1 MHILVES
8 QFFYP
13 EQMRINDIC
22 VSLAERGHT
31 VTVVTSVPNYPQ
43 GKFYPGYG
51 VFRRRRECFKGVS
64 IIHLP
69 VIPRGKG
76 FIGLTLNYVS
86 FVVSGWFFAHFTSI
100 KPDIIFMNMSS
111 PMTQSLVGTW
121 LAKRR
126 HIASVIYI
134 MDLWPESFQAIT
146 GISSALILKP
156 LGRMVDRIYSR
167 VDHILTSSHGFLDVI
182 EARGVP
188 KAKLEYWPQYAEDFY
203 VPQESSAGRDAKIPA
218 DDRLKIIFTGNVG
231 LAQGLDLLI
240 PAAEAIQRLRLP
252 ICFIIVGD
260 GSYKE
265 TLLSLVDRRG
275 LGNFFVFID
284 RQPALA
290 IPGLLAQA
298 DAGLVILKKSEIFSK
313 TLPAKVQSYMAC
325 SLPLIVSADGE
336 AQRVV
341 REAGAGAAAPAED
354 VEALVDA
361 IASFAALGEER
372 RSQMGEAAKIY
383 SEKMFQKKRLVD
395 RLETLLDSFCEENRN
410 VRRQDHPDRR
420 QESCV

>member
-22 VSLAERGHT
+22 SALVERGHT
-31 VTVVTSVPNYPQ
+31 VTVVTSIPNYPQ
-43 GKFYPGYG
+43 GKYFPGYG
-51 VFRRRRECFKGVS
+51 LFKKRKETYRGIS

-69 VIPRGKG
+69 VIPRGRG

-86 FVVSGWFFAHFTSI
+86 FVISGWFFAHFT
-100 KPDIIFMNMSS
+100 KLQPDVVFMNMSS
-111 PMTQSLVGTW
+111 PMTQSLVGVW

-126 HIASVIYI
+126 QIPSIIYI
-134 MDLWPESFQAIT
+134 MDLWPESFQVIT
-146 GISSALILKP
+146 GISSGLILRP
-156 LGRMVDRIYSR
+156 LGKMVDYIYTR
-167 VDHILTSSHGFLDVI
+167 VDHVLTSSYGFLDVI

-188 KAKLEYWPQYAEDFY
+188 KAKLEYWPQYAEEFY
-203 VPQESSAGRDAKIPA
+203 IPLDENTLGKDTRIPT

-231 LAQGLDLLI
+231 LAQGLDLLV
-240 PAAEAIQRLRLP
+240 PVAESLKKAK
-252 ICFIIVGD
+252 CSVSFIIVGD

-265 TLLSLVDRRG
+265 TLISQVTKHNLTD
-275 LGNFFVFID
+275 FFIFID
-284 RQPALA
+284 RQPATE

-325 SLPLIVSADGE
+325 ALPILVSADGE

-341 REAGAGAAAPAED
+341 LEAGAGFVAPAE
-354 VEALVDA
+354 EIGPFVDA
-361 IASFAALGEER
+361 ISSFASLSKEQR
-372 RSQMGEAAKIY
+372 RQMGTSAKVY
-383 SEKMFQKKRLVD
+383 SDKMFQKDTLIA
-395 RLETLLDSFCEENRN
+395 RLETILATIGKE
-410 VRRQDHPDRR
+410 
-420 QESCV
+420 

>member
-22 VSLAERGHT
+22 AALVERGHT
-31 VTVVTSVPNYPQ
+31 VTVVTSIPNYPQ

-51 VFRRRRECFKGVS
+51 IFKRRKETYRGIS

-76 FIGLTLNYVS
+76 FIGLTLNYIS
-86 FVVSGWFFAHFTSI
+86 FVLSGWFFAQFT
-100 KPDIIFMNMSS
+100 KLQPDVVFMNMSS

-121 LAKRR
+121 LAQRR
-126 HIASVIYI
+126 RIPSVIYI
-134 MDLWPESFQAIT
+134 MDLWPESFQVIT
-146 GISSALILKP
+146 GISSGFILRP
-156 LGRMVDRIYSR
+156 LGNM
-167 VDHILTSSHGFLDVI
+167 VDHIYSQVNHVLTSSYGFLDAI

-188 KAKLEYWPQYAEDFY
+188 KAKLEYWPQYAEEFY
-203 VPQESSAGRDAKIPA
+203 FPLDVGALVKDTRIPT

-231 LAQGLDLLI
+231 LAQGLDLLV
-240 PAAEAIQRLRLP
+240 PVAESLKNAKCLVT
-252 ICFIIVGD
+252 FIIVGD

-265 TLLSLVDRRG
+265 TLIAQVNKHNLSD
-275 LGNFFVFID
+275 FFLFID
-284 RQPALA
+284 RQPATQ

-325 SLPLIVSADGE
+325 ALPILVSADGE

-341 REAGAGAAAPAED
+341 LEAQAGFVAPAE
-354 VEALVDA
+354 ETGSLVDA
-361 IASFAALGEER
+361 ICSFATLGKEQR
-372 RSQMGEAAKIY
+372 KQMGVSAKVY
-383 SEKMFQKKRLVD
+383 SEKMFQKVTLIT
-395 RLETLLDSFCEENRN
+395 RLETILETIGKE
-410 VRRQDHPDRR
+410 
-420 QESCV
+420 

>member
-22 VSLAERGHT
+22 SALVERGHT
-31 VTVVTSVPNYPQ
+31 VTVVTSIPNYPQ
-43 GKFYPGYG
+43 GKYYPGYG
-51 VFRRRRECFKGVS
+51 IFKRRRETYRGIS

-69 VIPRGKG
+69 VIPRGRG

-86 FVVSGWFFAHFTSI
+86 FVISGWFFAHFT
-100 KPDIIFMNMSS
+100 KLQPDVVFMNMSS
-111 PMTQSLVGTW
+111 PMTQSLVGVW

-126 HIASVIYI
+126 RIPSIIYI
-134 MDLWPESFQAIT
+134 MDLWPESFQVIT
-146 GISSALILKP
+146 GISSGLILRP
-156 LGRMVDRIYSR
+156 LGKMVDYIYTR
-167 VDHILTSSHGFLDVI
+167 VDHVLTSSYGFLDVI

-188 KAKLEYWPQYAEDFY
+188 KAKLEYWPQYAEEFY
-203 VPQESSAGRDAKIPA
+203 IPLDESTLGKDTRIPT

-231 LAQGLDLLI
+231 LAQGLDLLV
-240 PAAEAIQRLRLP
+240 PVAESLKKAKCLVS
-252 ICFIIVGD
+252 FIIVGD

-265 TLLSLVDRRG
+265 TLISQVTKHNLTD
-275 LGNFFVFID
+275 FCIFID
-284 RQPALA
+284 RQPATE

-325 SLPLIVSADGE
+325 ALPILVSADGE

-341 REAGAGAAAPAED
+341 LEAGAGFVAPAE
-354 VEALVDA
+354 EIGPFVDA
-361 IASFAALGEER
+361 ISSFASLSKEQR
-372 RSQMGEAAKIY
+372 RQMGTSAKVY
-383 SEKMFQKKRLVD
+383 SDKMFQKDTLIA
-395 RLETLLDSFCEENRN
+395 RLETILATIGKE
-410 VRRQDHPDRR
+410 
-420 QESCV
+420 

>member
-22 VSLAERGHT
+22 VALANRGHT
-31 VTVVTSVPNYPQ
+31 VTVVTSIPNYPQ

-51 VFRRRRECFKGVS
+51 IFKRRKETYRGIS
-64 IIHLP
+64 IIHLF

-76 FIGLTLNYVS
+76 FISLTFNYIS
-86 FVVSGWFFAHFTSI
+86 FVLSGWFFARFTSI
-100 KPDIIFMNMSS
+100 KPDIVFMNMSS

-126 HIASVIYI
+126 RIPSVIYI
-134 MDLWPESFQAIT
+134 MDLWPESFQVIT
-146 GISSALILKP
+146 GISSAMILKP
-156 LGRMVDRIYSR
+156 LGKMVDYIYSR
-167 VDHILTSSHGFLDVI
+167 VDHVLTSSHGFLDVI
-182 EARGVP
+182 ESRGVP

-203 VPQESSAGRDAKIPA
+203 APLDSPGEGGPKIPP
-218 DDRLKIIFTGNVG
+218 DDRLKIIFTGNIG

-240 PAAEAIQRLRLP
+240 PVAEAIRKLQIP

-265 TLLSLVDRRG
+265 TLLSLVDQRN
-275 LGNFFVFID
+275 LKDLFFFID
-284 RQPALA
+284 RQPASA

-298 DAGLVILKKSEIFSK
+298 DVGLVILKKSEIFSK

-325 SLPLIVSADGE
+325 SLPILVSADGE
-336 AQRVV
+336 TQRVV
-341 REAGAGAAAPAED
+341 LEAGAGFVAAAEEI
-354 VEALVDA
+354 EALVNA
-361 IASFAALGEER
+361 IASFSLLSKEQR
-372 RSQMGEAAKIY
+372 KQMGEAAKKY
-383 SEKMFQKKRLVD
+383 SENKFQKGKLID
-395 RLETLLDSFCEENRN
+395 RLETLLETYYNENRN
-410 VRRQDHPDRR
+410 A
-420 QESCV
+420 

>member
-22 VSLAERGHT
+22 VSLAERGHA

-51 VFRRRRECFKGVS
+51 FFRRRKECFKGVS

-69 VIPRGKG
+69 VVPRGRG
-76 FIGLTLNYVS
+76 FIGLTLNYIS
-86 FVVSGWFFAHFTSI
+86 FVLSGWFFASFTSL

-126 HIASVIYI
+126 RIPSVIYI

-156 LGRMVDRIYSR
+156 LGRMVDHIYSR
-167 VDHILTSSHGFLDVI
+167 VDHILTSSYGFLDVI

-203 VPQESSAGRDAKIPA
+203 IPQEASWGCDSKIPS

-240 PAAEAIQRLRLP
+240 PAAEAIQKLQLP

-298 DAGLVILKKSEIFSK
+298 DAGLVVLKKSGIFSK

-341 REAGAGAAAPAED
+341 RESGAGAAAPAED
-354 VEALVDA
+354 VEAFVDA

-372 RSQMGEAAKIY
+372 RKQMGEAAKIY
-383 SEKMFQKKRLVD
+383 SERMFQKKELID
-395 RLETLLDSFCEENRN
+395 RLETVLDSFCKENRN
-410 VRRQDHPDRR
+410 VRPKKHPGRR

>member
-22 VSLAERGHT
+22 SALVERGHT
-31 VTVVTSVPNYPQ
+31 VTVVTSIPNYPQ
-43 GKFYPGYG
+43 GKYFPGYG
-51 VFRRRRECFKGVS
+51 LFKKRKETYKGVS

-69 VIPRGKG
+69 VIPRSKG

-86 FVVSGWFFAHFTSI
+86 FVISGWFFAHFT
-100 KPDIIFMNMSS
+100 KLQPDVVFMNMSS
-111 PMTQSLVGTW
+111 PMTQSLVGVW

-126 HIASVIYI
+126 RIPSIIYI
-134 MDLWPESFQAIT
+134 MDLWPESFQVIT
-146 GISSALILKP
+146 GISSGLILRP
-156 LGRMVDRIYSR
+156 LGKMVDYIYTR
-167 VDHILTSSHGFLDVI
+167 VDHVLTSSYGFLDVI

-188 KAKLEYWPQYAEDFY
+188 KAKLEYWPQYAEEFY
-203 VPQESSAGRDAKIPA
+203 IPLDVSTLGKDTRIPT

-231 LAQGLDLLI
+231 LAQGLDLLV
-240 PAAEAIQRLRLP
+240 PVAESLKKAK
-252 ICFIIVGD
+252 CSVSFIIVGD

-265 TLLSLVDRRG
+265 TLISQVTKHNLTD
-275 LGNFFVFID
+275 FFIFIN
-284 RQPALA
+284 RQPATE

-325 SLPLIVSADGE
+325 ALPILVSADGE

-341 REAGAGAAAPAED
+341 VEAGAGFVAPAE
-354 VEALVDA
+354 EIGPFVDA
-361 IASFAALGEER
+361 ISSFASLSKEQR
-372 RSQMGEAAKIY
+372 RQMGTSAKVY
-383 SEKMFQKKRLVD
+383 SDKMFQKDTLIA
-395 RLETLLDSFCEENRN
+395 RLETILATIGKE
-410 VRRQDHPDRR
+410 
-420 QESCV
+420 

>member
-31 VTVVTSVPNYPQ
+31 VTVVTSIPNYPQ

-51 VFRRRRECFKGVS
+51 IFNQRKECFKGVS

-76 FIGLTLNYVS
+76 FIGLTFNYIS
-86 FVVSGWFFAHFTSI
+86 FVLSGWFFAHFTNLR
-100 KPDIIFMNMSS
+100 PDIIFMNMSS

-156 LGRMVDRIYSR
+156 LGRMVDHIYSR
-167 VDHILTSSHGFLDVI
+167 VDHILTSSYGFLDVI
-182 EARGVP
+182 EARGFP
-188 KAKLEYWPQYAEDFY
+188 KEKLEYWPQYAEDFY
-203 VPQESSAGRDAKIPA
+203 TPQEASAGRDAEIPA

-240 PAAEAIQRLRLP
+240 PAAEAIQKLRLS
-252 ICFIIVGD
+252 ICFMIVGD

-275 LGNFFVFID
+275 LGSFFVFVD
-284 RQPALA
+284 RQPAPA

-298 DAGLVILKKSEIFSK
+298 DAGLVILKRSGIFSK

-325 SLPLIVSADGE
+325 ALPIIVSADGE

-341 REAGAGAAAPAED
+341 REAGAGVVAPAED
-354 VEALVDA
+354 VEAFVEA
-361 IASFAALGEER
+361 VASFAALGKER
-372 RSQMGEAAKIY
+372 RKQMGEAAKMY
-383 SEKMFQKKRLVD
+383 SEKMFQKKKLID
-395 RLETLLDSFCEENRN
+395 RLEILLDSLYKEDRN
-410 VRRQDHPDRR
+410 VRQQDHPGHRR
-420 QESCV
+420 ENSL

>member
-22 VSLAERGHT
+22 AALVDRGHT
-31 VTVVTSVPNYPQ
+31 VTVVTSIPNYPQ

-51 VFRRRRECFKGVS
+51 IFKRRKETYKGIS
-64 IIHLP
+64 IIHLF
-69 VIPRGKG
+69 VIPRGRG
-76 FIGLTLNYVS
+76 FIGLTFNYIS
-86 FVVSGWFFAHFTSI
+86 FVLSGLFFAFFSRL
-100 KPDIIFMNMSS
+100 KPDIVFMNMSS

-121 LAKRR
+121 FAKRR
-126 HIASVIYI
+126 RIPSIIYI
-134 MDLWPESFQAIT
+134 MDLWPESFQVIT
-146 GISSALILKP
+146 GISSAVFLKP
-156 LGRMVDRIYSR
+156 LGKMVDYIYSR
-167 VDHILTSSHGFLDVI
+167 VDHILTSSHGFLDTI

-203 VPQESSAGRDAKIPA
+203 TPQEAPLSGESKIPS

-240 PAAEAIQRLRLP
+240 PVAEAIQKLRLSV
-252 ICFIIVGD
+252 CFIIVGD
-260 GSYKE
+260 GVYKE
-265 TLLSLVDRRG
+265 TLHTQVDQKN
-275 LGNFFVFID
+275 LKHLFVFIE
-284 RQPALA
+284 RQPAVE

-325 SLPLIVSADGE
+325 SLPLLVSADGE

-341 REAGAGAAAPAED
+341 QEAEAGLVAPAEEID
-354 VEALVDA
+354 TFVNA
-361 IASFAALGEER
+361 ITSFASLSKEQR
-372 RSQMGEAAKIY
+372 KQMGEAGKKY
-383 SEKMFQKKRLVD
+383 YDKMFQRTKLID
-395 RLETLLDSFCEENRN
+395 RLERLLETYCKEGRN
-410 VRRQDHPDRR
+410 AQ
-420 QESCV
+420 